1 MRKISGFLAM
11 AAAVLLCET
20 EALAGGYQLNE
31 YSMTNLGRS
40 FAGAGVVGDD
50 YSAIAFNPAG
60 MTLKKSGM
68 QVGVTWV
75 QLYSD
80 AKGGLYNAATGTQ
93 INTGAPT
100 GRIRLIPTLPHGF
113 AQYNPNDKLSLGM
126 GIYTPFG
133 LATDYND
140 EWYGATHAIISQL
153 DVLDIALGGAYK
165 VTPQFSIGATV
176 IARYV
181 YGKLTNQVPL
191 SPSLSPTGGIPG
203 SESEMQL
210 DGWDY
215 AFNFGLMYE
224 PIKDMRFGVAYR
236 ANNAHT
242 VKGHLT
248 WRNANVPGLM
258 DLTGKWAAES
268 TMTLPDQLTLSAFWK
283 PQGINFGFSGQ
294 ARWTKW
300 EVFDTFIMD
309 TKSPYA
315 GTIRIPE
322 NWENS
327 WTFALGVDYYLSPSW
342 TLRTGVSY
350 DQTPVPNTR
359 YRTARI
365 PDTDKYWISF
375 GASYKYKAFT
385 FDVGYAHLFNAKDK
399 SLNISNGT
407 QIEAE
412 YRGHGNMFG
421 FQMQYE
427 F

>member
-1 MRKISGFLAM
+1 MLKISRVATSV
-11 AAAVLLCET
+11 AAIFTILTCNT
-20 EALAGGYQLNE
+20 EAFAGGYQLNE
-31 YSMTNLGRS
+31 YSITNLGRS

-68 QVGVTWV
+68 QLGVTWV

-80 AKGGLYNAATGTQ
+80 AKGGLYNATTGTQ
-93 INTGAPT
+93 INTAAPT

-113 AQYNPNDKLSLGM
+113 VQYNPTDKLSLGM

-133 LATDYND
+133 LATEYND

-153 DVLDIALGGAYK
+153 DVLDIAFGGAYK
-165 VTPQFSIGATV
+165 VTPQISVGATV

-181 YGKLTNQVPL
+181 YGKLTNQVPF
-191 SPSLSPTGGIPG
+191 PLSPTGGIPG
-203 SESEMQL
+203 SESQMQL

-224 PIKDMRFGVAYR
+224 PVKDMRFGIAYR

-248 WRNANVPGLM
+248 WRDAGA
-258 DLTGKWAAES
+258 LTGKWASES
-268 TMTLPDQLTLSAFWK
+268 TMSLPDQLTLSAYWK

-300 EVFDTFIMD
+300 KVFDTFLM
-309 TKSPYA
+309 TSKNPMA
-315 GTIRIPE
+315 RTISIPE

-327 WTFALGVDYYLSPSW
+327 WTFSLGTDYYLSPSW

-350 DQTPVPNTR
+350 DQTPVPNSR

-385 FDVGYAHLFNAKDK
+385 FDIGYAHLFNLKDK
-399 SLNISNGT
+399 SLNVSNGT

-421 FQMQYE
+421 FQAQYE